1 MSLHEPVSIAVHGLL
16 RRPPAA
22 GVPVAVVGAG
32 IIGLAAVAAVRHL
45 FPENEVTVV
54 ARHEHQAEAARACG
68 ADHVVIGAGD
78 NSHFEQLA
86 PLAGARVTG
95 RGARAMLAGGF
106 PYVIEAVGFAS
117 SVSESLR
124 LVDNWGTVLLL
135 GAAGVSEVDLTP
147 VWWKEAELVGAVN
160 HNVDV
165 GPGGD
170 AHSVDRAL
178 EVLAAGGLPHEVVV
192 THEYPLVAVRD
203 AVTAATDKRASRA
216 IKVVF
221 RPDHP

>member
-1 MSLHEPVSIAVHGLL
+1 
-16 RRPPAA
+16 
-22 GVPVAVVGAG
+22 
-32 IIGLAAVAAVRHL
+32 
-45 FPENEVTVV
+45 
-54 ARHEHQAEAARACG
+54 
-68 ADHVVIGAGD
+68 
-78 NSHFEQLA
+78 
-86 PLAGARVTG
+86 
-95 RGARAMLAGGF
+95 
-106 PYVIEAVGFAS
+106 
-117 SVSESLR
+117 
-124 LVDNWGTVLLL
+124 
-135 GAAGVSEVDLTP
+135 
-147 VWWKEAELVGAVN
+147 VN

-203 AVTAATDKRASRA
+203 AVTAATDERASRA